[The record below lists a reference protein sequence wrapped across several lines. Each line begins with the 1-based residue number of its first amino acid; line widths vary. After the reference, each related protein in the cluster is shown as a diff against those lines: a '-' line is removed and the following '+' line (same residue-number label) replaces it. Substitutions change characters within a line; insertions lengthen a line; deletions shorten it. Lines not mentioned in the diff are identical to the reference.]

1 MESFNYLRVPPE
13 LLQAVLDN
21 PYEGT
26 IIIDSGGIIR
36 HFSKAN
42 EPFYGVA
49 TDEVLGRHILDVIPT
64 SGLPNVVRT
73 GRADVGDTFSI
84 NGRHV
89 IVNRY
94 PIKIGKRV
102 IGAVGKVI
110 FHDLKALLT
119 LKHKIKKLESTLKK
133 YESEI
138 RETYQA
144 RYSFDDL
151 VGVSPKLTQAKEM
164 ARKLAV
170 SESPVLLLGESGT
183 GKEIFAHAIHRA
195 SLRRGHPFIRVNC
208 TSIPGELFE
217 SELFGYEPGA
227 FTGAVKSGKPGKF
240 ELAHKGTI
248 FLDEIGELP
257 LGLQAKLLRVLQEK
271 EVEPLGSRR
280 PKMVDFRV
288 ITATNRNLAERVRE
302 GYFRKD
308 LFYRLNVISILL
320 PPLRDMKE
328 DIPALAQYF
337 LQKLK
342 LRVSAVVS
350 EISPEVLDIF
360 RSYDWPGN
368 IRELQNVI
376 ERALSLCGDSMI
388 TPEHLPEGLLE
399 DHDRLEVE
407 PSEGLLRGDE
417 PLHLAVSN
425 AEREQ
430 LIEALRRT
438 GGNRTQAA
446 ALLNIHRTTLYY
458 RLKKF
463 GVRRM
468 DLLGSIT

>member
-26 IIIDSGGIIR
+26 IIIDSNGIIR

-42 EPFYGVA
+42 EPFYGVTA
-49 TDEVLGRHILDVIPT
+49 DEVLGRHILDVIPT
-64 SGLPNVVRT
+64 SGLPGVVRT
-73 GRADVGDTFSI
+73 GRAQVGDAFSI
-84 NGRHV
+84 GGRHV

-94 PIKIGKRV
+94 PIKIRDKV

-119 LKHKIKKLESTLKK
+119 LKRKIKKLESTLKK

-138 RETYQA
+138 REIYQA

-151 VGVSPKLTQAKEM
+151 VGTSAMLTQAKEV
-164 ARKLAV
+164 AKKLSI
-170 SESPVLLLGESGT
+170 SESPVLLVGESGT

-217 SELFGYEPGA
+217 SELFGYEAGA
-227 FTGAVKSGKPGKF
+227 FTGAMKSGKPGKF

-248 FLDEIGELP
+248 LLDEIGELP

-271 EVEPLGSRR
+271 EVEPLGSQR
-280 PKMVDFRV
+280 PKIVDFRV
-288 ITATNRNLAERVRE
+288 IAATNRNLEERVRE
-302 GYFRKD
+302 GYFRND
-308 LFYRLNVISILL
+308 LFYRLNVISIRL
-320 PPLRDMKE
+320 PPLRDIKE
-328 DIPALAQYF
+328 DIPALAKYF
-337 LQKLK
+337 LQKIGP
-342 LRVSAVVS
+342 RISPSVP
-350 EISPEVLDIF
+350 EISTEVMEILL
-360 RSYDWPGN
+360 SYDWPGN

-376 ERALSLCGDSMI
+376 ERALSLCTGVRI
-388 TPEHLPEGLLE
+388 TREHLPEGMLGGRAGSE
-399 DHDRLEVE
+399 PK
-407 PSEGLLRGDE
+407 PSEMPARGDE

-438 GGNRTQAA
+438 GGNRTEAA

-463 GVRRM
+463 GVRRS
-468 DLLGSIT
+468 DV

>member
-26 IIIDSGGIIR
+26 IIIDSNGIIR

-42 EPFYGVA
+42 EPFYGVTA
-49 TDEVLGRHILDVIPT
+49 DEVLGRHILDVIPT
-64 SGLPNVVRT
+64 SGLPVVVRT
-73 GRADVGDTFSI
+73 GRAQVGDAFSVG
-84 NGRHV
+84 GRHV

-94 PIKIGKRV
+94 PIKVHDKV

-119 LKHKIKKLESTLKK
+119 LKQKIKKLENTLKK

-138 RETYQA
+138 REIYQG

-151 VGVSPKLTQAKEM
+151 VGTSTRLTQAKDV
-164 ARKLAV
+164 AKKLSM
-170 SESPVLLLGESGT
+170 SESPVLLVGESGT

-217 SELFGYEPGA
+217 SELFGYEAGA
-227 FTGAVKSGKPGKF
+227 FTGAAKSGKPGKF

-248 FLDEIGELP
+248 LLDEIGELP

-271 EVEPLGSRR
+271 EVEPLGSQR

-288 ITATNRNLAERVRE
+288 IASTNRNLEERVRE

-308 LFYRLNVISILL
+308 LFYRLNVISIQL
-320 PPLRDMKE
+320 PPLRDIKE
-328 DIPALAQYF
+328 DIPTLVRHF
-337 LQKLK
+337 LQKLGPK
-342 LRVSAVVS
+342 ISPSVR
-350 EISPEVLDIF
+350 EISPEVMAILL
-360 RSYDWPGN
+360 SYDWPGN
-368 IRELQNVI
+368 IRELQNMI
-376 ERALSLCGDSMI
+376 ERALSLCTGPRI
-388 TPEHLPEGLLE
+388 TREHLPEGILGE
-399 DHDRLEVE
+399 QARSE
-407 PSEGLLRGDE
+407 PTGSDVPARGDE

-438 GGNRTQAA
+438 GGNRTEAA

-463 GVRRM
+463 GVRRS
-468 DLLGSIT
+468 DL

>member
-26 IIIDSGGIIR
+26 IIIDSNGIIR

-42 EPFYGVA
+42 EPFYGVSS
-49 TDEVLGRHILDVIPT
+49 DEVLGHHILDVIPT
-64 SGLPNVVRT
+64 SGLPGVVQT
-73 GRADVGDTFSI
+73 GRAQVGDAFSVG
-84 NGRHV
+84 GRHV

-94 PIKIGKRV
+94 PIKIGNKV

-110 FHDLKALLT
+110 FHDLKALMT
-119 LKHKIKKLESTLKK
+119 LKQKVKKLESTLKK

-138 RETYQA
+138 REIYQA

-151 VGVSPKLTQAKEM
+151 VGTSAKLIQAKDV
-164 ARKLAV
+164 AKRLSA
-170 SESPVLLLGESGT
+170 SQSPVLLVGESGT

-227 FTGAVKSGKPGKF
+227 FTGAMKSGKPGKF

-248 FLDEIGELP
+248 LLDEIGELP

-288 ITATNRNLAERVRE
+288 IASTNRSLDERVRE
-302 GYFRKD
+302 GFFRKD
-308 LFYRLNVISILL
+308 LFYRLNVISIQL
-320 PPLRDMKE
+320 PPLRDIKE
-328 DIPALAQYF
+328 DIPALAGHF
-337 LQKLK
+337 LRKLGP
-342 LRVSAVVS
+342 RISQSVT
-350 EISPEVLDIF
+350 EISPDVMQTLV
-360 RSYDWPGN
+360 SYDWPGN

-376 ERALSLCGDSMI
+376 ERALSLCTGMRI
-388 TPEHLPEGLLE
+388 THEHLPEGILVQ
-399 DHDRLEVE
+399 RTRAE
-407 PSEGLLRGDE
+407 PEPTQMPVHGDE

-425 AEREQ
+425 AERDQ
-430 LIEALRRT
+430 AIEALRRT
-438 GGNRTQAA
+438 GGNRTEAA

-458 RLKKF
+458 RLKKL
-463 GVRRM
+463 GIRRS
-468 DLLGSIT
+468 DV